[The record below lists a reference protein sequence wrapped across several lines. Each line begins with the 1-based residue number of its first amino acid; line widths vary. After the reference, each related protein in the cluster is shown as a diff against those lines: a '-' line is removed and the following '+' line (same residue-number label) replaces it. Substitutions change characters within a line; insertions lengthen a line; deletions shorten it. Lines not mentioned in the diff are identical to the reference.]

1 MLVSLIT
8 GALILLLVWDFRRKR
23 RRVSTFARSKI
34 SGPLSIPILG
44 NGVQALTLKPEN
56 MIKRFGDFF
65 IQYGNSFRIWILGE
79 CFMYT
84 KDLKI
89 FEAIL
94 TSNTLLKKGELYRY
108 MSDFLNDGLLLSTG
122 SKWTSRRKAVIPAF
136 HYKCLE
142 HFVDIMDRNSGIMV
156 DKLRKVADG
165 KTSIDLFKYVSLE
178 ALDVTTGK
186 TSYTVNAPYIL
197 IYKYFFK
204 SILETAMG
212 VHVNAQNDPNCAY
225 TKALKSVV
233 YIESNRLGSLT
244 MGFDWLFPLAAP
256 LVYRRLQK
264 DLRIMQDFTDKV
276 IRERRAILDQSK
288 ADGTYRPLILGDEE
302 TGSKSKMALLDI
314 LLQASIDNKPLSDK
328 DIREE
333 VNVFI
338 FAGDDTTTSGVSHA
352 LHVISRHPKVQECIY
367 EELLSVLGPDPN
379 TPVTQSLLLDL
390 KYLECV
396 IKETMRLYPPVPIF
410 GRYIPEDLRVGDKTI
425 PGDTSVLLMPYYVF
439 RDAKYFPDPLTFK
452 PERWLNVKE
461 ASLATYAYIPFSS
474 GPKNCIGQKYAY
486 LQIKTLISKVIRHYE
501 LLPLGADPNPTY
513 TFILSS
519 SSGYNVGLK
528 PRKF

>member
-1 MLVSLIT
+1 MLVSLII

-23 RRVSTFARSKI
+23 CRVATFERSKI

-56 MIKRFGDFF
+56 MIKRFGKYFN
-65 IQYGNSFRIWILGE
+65 QYGNNFRIWILGE
-79 CFMYT
+79 SYMYT
-84 KDLKI
+84 KDLKV

-94 TSNTLLKKGELYRY
+94 SSSTLLKKAELYRY
-108 MSDFLNDGLLLSTG
+108 MRDFLNDGLLLSTG
-122 SKWTSRRKAVIPAF
+122 RKWISRRKAVTPAF

-142 HFVDIMDRNSGIMV
+142 YFVDIMDRNSRIMV
-156 DKLRKVADG
+156 EKLRTVADG

-178 ALDVTTGK
+178 ALDVTT
-186 TSYTVNAPYIL
+186 
-197 IYKYFFK
+197 
-204 SILETAMG
+204 ETAMG

-233 YIESNRLGSLT
+233 YIESNRMVSVFQR
-244 MGFDWLFPLAAP
+244 FDWLFPLAAP
-256 LVYRRLQK
+256 LVYRRLQR

-288 ADGTYRPLILGDEE
+288 VDGTYRPLSLGDEE

-314 LLQASIDNKPLSDK
+314 LLQASIENKPLSDK

-352 LHVISRHPKVQECIY
+352 LRVISRHPKVQQCIY

-379 TPVTQSLLLDL
+379 SPVTQSLLLDL

-396 IKETMRLYPPVPIF
+396 IKETMRLYPPVPIV

-439 RDAKYFPDPLTFK
+439 RDPKYFPDPLVFR
-452 PERWLNVKE
+452 PERWLNGKE
-461 ASLATYAYIPFSS
+461 ASLPTYAYIPFSS
-474 GPKNCIGQKYAY
+474 GPKNCIGKKFAY

-519 SSGYNVGLK
+519 STGCNIGLR
-528 PRKF
+528 PRKTT